1 MRYKVFTMQVFPGKL
16 VIIDC
21 NDPKKLLRFKFNP
34 EIQSDIEREEIFAS
48 AIGGY
53 YGNIKAF
60 YMLIDTKHEEY
71 EYGLIVH
78 EAVHIANQ
86 IFRYIDYKPE
96 RDNDEV
102 EAALVRWIF
111 EKAHK
116 FLTTKNK

>member
-21 NDPKKLLRFKFNP
+21 DDSKKLLKFKFHSAA
-34 EIQSDIEREEIFAS
+34 QADIEAEGIFAH

-53 YGNIKAF
+53 YGKSKAF
-60 YMLIDTKHEEY
+60 YMLIDTKHNQY
-71 EYGLIVH
+71 EDSLIVH
-78 EAVHIANQ
+78 EAVHIANY
-86 IFRYIDYKPE
+86 IFNYIDYRPD

-102 EAALVRWIF
+102 EAALVQWIF

-116 FLTTKNK
+116 FLN